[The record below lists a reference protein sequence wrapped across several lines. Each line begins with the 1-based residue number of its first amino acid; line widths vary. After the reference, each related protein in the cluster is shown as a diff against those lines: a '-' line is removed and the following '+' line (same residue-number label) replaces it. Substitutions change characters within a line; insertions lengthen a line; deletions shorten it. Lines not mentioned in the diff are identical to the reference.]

1 MCLRVLVVPYNTQGL
16 QSCNMRYPY
25 APVLATV
32 KLDDPDSQESGLLA
46 EMPKVHVT
54 FLMQLLEDCGNV
66 KSGKVLLH
74 PGRFN
79 VDSRAG

>member
-1 MCLRVLVVPYNTQGL
+1 MSLWCHTIHRAYKAAIRAT
-16 QSCNMRYPY
+16 PY